1 MGSRTFEYKYSWYYP
16 SLQVVAYGP
25 TYKSLLLDSAAAPQP
40 ALSVPVES
48 GQPPLGTGLPTK
60 LMKGKPMEL
69 ILIILLLVLLFGGGF
84 GYYRGGYYRQGG
96 PVGIGGILGLV
107 LVVLV
112 IGWLVHGHIGG
123 LYL

>member
-1 MGSRTFEYKYSWYYP
+1 
-16 SLQVVAYGP
+16 
-25 TYKSLLLDSAAAPQP
+25 
-40 ALSVPVES
+40 
-48 GQPPLGTGLPTK
+48 
-60 LMKGKPMEL
+60 MKDKPMEL
-69 ILIILLLVLLFGGGF
+69 ILIILLLVVLFGGGF
-84 GYYRGGYYRQGG
+84 GYYRGGYHRQGG